1 MVRVLHNVRV
11 HAILEILLHVCIEE
25 EIQAGN
31 IAEGD
36 VLSEGGALL
45 VAKRFEQL
53 EMQVTDFFLCN

>member
-1 MVRVLHNVRV
+1 VRV